1 MEIVTAVT
9 AVAMQ
14 AIRIRKKRIKANSS
28 KQISYINKEKSLR
41 KFFLGNIFNSSTRNA
56 EILDELV

>member
-1 MEIVTAVT
+1 MVIVTAVT

-28 KQISYINKEKSLR
+28 KQIAYRNKEKILR
-41 KFFLGNIFNSSTRNA
+41 KFFLGNIFTSSTGNA

>member
-14 AIRIRKKRIKANSS
+14 AIRIRKKRIKVNSS
-28 KQISYINKEKSLR
+28 KQIAYINKEKSLR

>member
-41 KFFLGNIFNSSTRNA
+41 KFFLGNIFNSSTGNA